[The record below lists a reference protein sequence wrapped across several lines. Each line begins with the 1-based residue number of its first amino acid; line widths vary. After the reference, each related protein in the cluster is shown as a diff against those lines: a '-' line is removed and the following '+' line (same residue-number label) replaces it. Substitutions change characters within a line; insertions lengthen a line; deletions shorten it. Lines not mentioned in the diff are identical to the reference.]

1 VLDADIEPARRRL
14 PNTSHDLFQ
23 ISINSGDRKI
33 IDLYGRKI
41 NNHSNQGTAFWRKRF
56 VTTSGSKAG
65 YGALKDVR
73 VIDVTRFYS
82 GPFSTLMLAGFGA
95 EVIRIDEP
103 GRGDPTM
110 TGPPF
115 LGKDGVSLKR
125 QNDSD
130 LGIAYLKRCRGKKSI
145 TLNMRTPEGI
155 EIYRELLRQSE
166 ILVENLRPGAAER
179 LGIDYESNR
188 SVNPK
193 IVHCALT
200 GYGSTGEDRKL
211 KAYDLMIQAGAGLM
225 SITGAP
231 DNPPSKAGT
240 ALADGITGAFAV
252 SGIFAALLEQRS
264 SGQGQFVDVSMADC
278 LLALVLD
285 EPLDCYERLDLAPRQ
300 GNRIM
305 RFSPFNTYPTR
316 DGTVAIGAATNEDWL
331 ALLRVMNRMDLA
343 QNEKFMSTG
352 WRVTNNAQIDAIV
365 TEWTLGL
372 STAEAIDALNKNEI
386 AASPIRNFADIVA
399 WKHPRSRDMLQLL
412 QHPTEELTDEIIGAG
427 FPIKMGRTHKG
438 YTEPAPAL
446 GQNNAEIYGEL
457 LGFSE
462 QRIASLKDREII

>member
-1 VLDADIEPARRRL
+1 VTDSRNNADR
-14 PNTSHDLFQ
+14 
-23 ISINSGDRKI
+23 
-33 IDLYGRKI
+33 
-41 NNHSNQGTAFWRKRF
+41 
-56 VTTSGSKAG
+56 
-65 YGALKDVR
+65 GALKGVR
-73 VIDVTRFYS
+73 VLDVTRFYS

-115 LGKDGVSLKR
+115 LGKSGVSLER
-125 QNDSD
+125 QNESD

-145 TLNMRTPEGI
+145 TLNMRAPEGM
-155 EIYRELLRQSE
+155 EIYRELLRQSDV
-166 ILVENLRPGAAER
+166 LVENLRPGAAER

-188 SVNPK
+188 RVNKK

-200 GYGSTGEDRKL
+200 GYGSTGDDRKL

-231 DNPPSKAGT
+231 DSPPSKAGT

-252 SGIFAALLEQRS
+252 SGILAALIEQRS
-264 SGQGQFVDVSMADC
+264 SGQGQFVDVSMTDC
-278 LLALVLD
+278 LLSLVLD
-285 EPLDCYERLDLAPRQ
+285 EPLDCYDRLHLAPRQ

-343 QNEKFMSTG
+343 QSDKFMSTG
-352 WRVTNNAQIDAIV
+352 WRVSNNAQIDAIV

-372 STAEAIDALNKNEI
+372 STVEAIDALNKNEV
-386 AASPIRNFADIVA
+386 AASPIRTFADIIE
-399 WKHPRSRDMLQLL
+399 WKHLQSREMLQPLK
-412 QHPTEELTDEIIGAG
+412 HPTEDLADEIIGAG

-438 YTEPAPAL
+438 YVEPAPSL
-446 GQNNAEIYGEL
+446 GQNNSEIYGEL
-457 LGFSE
+457 LGLSSE
-462 QRIASLKDREII
+462 RMASLQDREII